1 MTITKE
7 DLKDYAAKQA
17 ALASAYSRQKRAELD
32 DYLDESTTVKKRLVA
47 AVGLVA
53 LGCGAVLGLY
63 LGLKRSSKWKKKA
76 ASLKEQNEWLM
87 DEIYSDE
94 EEEEK

>member
-32 DYLDESTTVKKRLVA
+32 DYLDEDTTVKKRLVA
-47 AVGLVA
+47 TVGLAA
-53 LGCGAVLGLY
+53 LVCGTVLGLY
-63 LGLKRSSKWKKKA
+63 LGLRRSRKWKKKA
-76 ASLKEQNEWLM
+76 AGLKEQNDWLM
-87 DEIYSDE
+87 DEIYSDDD
-94 EEEEK
+94 EEEK